1 MRRSPSNKSPAA
13 APIGRVVMEE
23 RAHDAL
29 SQGELYNQGGNF
41 TGQGGARS
49 RTPDRRKQ
57 GTPKSLFWQSRIR
70 VDFAGMGEE
79 KLRSHFLVQRNGVNE
94 GQATRETDPGC
105 DTFGAAMPQSRRSS
119 ADRRLLRKPATL
131 LVWNADKR
139 VLG

>member
-1 MRRSPSNKSPAA
+1 
-13 APIGRVVMEE
+13 MEE

-94 GQATRETDPGC
+94 GQATRETFNFEG
-105 DTFGAAMPQSRRSS
+105 DTNTLIRAATHLGRPCPKVEEAQPIAGFCGSLPLSRVE
-119 ADRRLLRKPATL
+119 RR
-131 LVWNADKR
+131 
-139 VLG
+139 